1 MVSLMTITVDYVRWH
16 ARLDHI
22 WQDRIN
28 KLTKKGLLGYIYLI
42 SHMLKALNCFRL
54 FMNVEENLT
63 KRTIE
68 TLRIDHGCKYI
79 LESFQSQSDDK
90 GI

>member
-1 MVSLMTITVDYVRWH
+1 
-16 ARLDHI
+16 
-22 WQDRIN
+22 
-28 KLTKKGLLGYIYLI
+28 
-42 SHMLKALNCFRL
+42 
-54 FMNVEENLT
+54 MNVEENLT

-68 TLRIDHGCKYI
+68 TLRIDHGCKYL